1 VCEIVELTAAIVS
14 FAATDMKT
22 RKTSPSGQTWTISY
36 QSTYSVYRFAET
48 PPKWTMIRNAAILNV
63 RSRSM
68 QSTTLKS
75 KMENLIRDLPENSSI
90 EDAME
95 KLFLLYKIEK
105 GIEQA
110 DAGLTVSHEEAKQR
124 LDKWLD

>member
-1 VCEIVELTAAIVS
+1 
-14 FAATDMKT
+14 
-22 RKTSPSGQTWTISY
+22 
-36 QSTYSVYRFAET
+36 
-48 PPKWTMIRNAAILNV
+48 
-63 RSRSM
+63 M

-75 KMENLIRDLPENSSI
+75 KMESLIRELPENASI

-110 DAGLTVSHEEAKQR
+110 DAGLTVPHEVAKQR
-124 LDKWLD
+124 LRKWLD

>member
-1 VCEIVELTAAIVS
+1 MESL
-14 FAATDMKT
+14 
-22 RKTSPSGQTWTISY
+22 
-36 QSTYSVYRFAET
+36 
-48 PPKWTMIRNAAILNV
+48 IRN
-63 RSRSM
+63 
-68 QSTTLKS
+68 
-75 KMENLIRDLPENSSI
+75 LPENASI

-124 LDKWLD
+124 LRKWLDGRYLSVRRQCVFRQSILAFKRI

>member
-1 VCEIVELTAAIVS
+1 
-14 FAATDMKT
+14 
-22 RKTSPSGQTWTISY
+22 
-36 QSTYSVYRFAET
+36 
-48 PPKWTMIRNAAILNV
+48 
-63 RSRSM
+63 M

-75 KMENLIRDLPENSSI
+75 KMESLIRDLPENSSI

-110 DAGLTVSHEEAKQR
+110 DTGLTVSHEEAKQR